1 MAARLAT
8 AGLAAAPAVPVRRDR
23 TRAALSFGQRYVWA
37 HQQIAPDSA
46 AYNLC
51 LALTFDGEVD
61 REALR
66 RAFLALVQRHEVLRT
81 TYHNDEQGDPYQRI
95 HDDLPPRLTE
105 IDLTTADVDEQPA
118 QVRTARDALG
128 SGLDALAG
136 DSTEGRTAP
145 DPRDIDRRLAE
156 LTRSAAHETFDLS
169 SESSLRVTFVR
180 TRPHRLVVLLVIQH
194 IAWDGMTLPAVSRD
208 VEDFY
213 RQARTGDVT
222 VEPLRL
228 QVADFAEWEQD
239 RYRDGDHRAEMD
251 FWASQFDGEVPEL
264 QLPYDRRPVTVSER
278 GERLDRLLGVRAD
291 ANLRRLSTDLRSTP
305 FAVFLA
311 AYYLALRQF
320 TGQRDIVVGT
330 TVANREESGQEL
342 LIGNLSNMIPLRFTG
357 AGAGT
362 FAELVDQVRAT
373 TTEAFKHKHFPQEGI
388 VRAANSATG
397 HVGSK
402 LFDTMVLF
410 LHQKI
415 DGPQLPGATT
425 SWELIDNGGALLP
438 LVVETFMHGDR
449 TDVQITYRTDLFD
462 RGTIDRLH
470 EYIDQVL
477 AAATPGATL
486 GSLETLSASDRA
498 RLDDWSFGDRPA
510 ITSDT
515 VDAMIRT
522 SAAEHP
528 DRVAVIFEDTE
539 LDYAEFDSRV
549 NALTRMLLARGVR
562 NGDRIGV
569 YADRSEWLPI
579 LFAAVLRAGAVYVPA
594 DPSYPLERIE
604 YMLADS
610 ELTLMVSAVFSV
622 SPRHPGALLAGI
634 HSRGSST
641 DGVDPGQ
648 EHAGMTGESAAL
660 VSGESA
666 ALAAGDAA
674 GPTGLPLLDLADPA
688 VRAELAAAETS
699 SIRPEELARPIH
711 PLDAAYLLYTSGTTG
726 RPKGVVIHHRA
737 IANHVQWMRD
747 YLGFGEERIL
757 QKAPIGFDV
766 SVFELVNA
774 LCTGSATVLPHPEW
788 WQADVAALAG
798 IIDRHRVTQLS
809 LVPSVTRAFLDAG
822 PDPER
827 LRSMRY
833 VYLGGESV
841 PPALVEEASRVFG
854 GTVLGLYGPTE
865 AAMDLTHE
873 DFAGARG
880 GDEIRSALIGVPE
893 WNSSVFVLDEQLRRV
908 PPGVTGE
915 LYLGGVQLARGYHR
929 RPGLSAGTFVA
940 CPFAQESGARMY
952 RTGDIVRW
960 NSRGRLEYLGRVDDQ
975 VKIRGHRIELGE
987 IGTTLRRMPGIGSAA
1002 AVALPRGNDSVLV
1015 GYYVAEPNS
1024 VFASDS
1030 ETDVAASIRTY
1041 LAERLPE
1048 YMIPSAL
1055 VRMAALPLTANGKLD
1070 RRALPEPDLG
1080 GSTGRG
1086 RDLGDGPETLVAEA
1100 VRQVLGLTDEVTLAA
1115 DDDFLALGG
1124 DSITAIRMAS
1134 ALKKR
1139 GLAIT
1144 TSALFDARTI
1154 AAIAAAATPIV
1165 DTAAPALIDAGAAT
1179 GWIPLNPIAV
1189 MLVEKVGEYTGYSQ
1203 ATTVVTPADATAER
1217 LTAAVNGLLDRHP
1230 LLRARLGSAP
1240 EDELFPRHSGAPSTG
1255 IPAGGVDPGHKHAG
1269 TTSGS
1274 IAYYVPEIGEA
1285 YPPVAL
1291 VEVEIDGGDWDLTAG
1306 SVLQEQL
1313 HIAGSGLDPAAG
1325 RMVGAV
1331 WARTPDHTVG
1341 RLLLVI
1347 HHLVVDGVSWRILHD
1362 DLRAL
1367 WQDGALDPET
1377 GTSVKTWNTN
1387 LLRYTESDTLAAEL
1401 PYWRAVAET
1410 EDPLLGSRAFDPAVD
1425 TIATLHEVTTEL
1437 DAEDT
1442 RFLMTTGA
1450 QAFGCDF
1457 LDIQVAALAVAV
1469 HRFRRARAR
1478 DTGTVTLTLERHGR
1492 VETLFAGADLA
1503 NTVGWFT
1510 SAYPVALDVMRGV
1523 EIEVTDAVK
1532 AVKEQLLAV
1541 PDSGIGWGLLRW
1553 IDERGANVLAD
1564 RPAPQLSF
1572 NYMGRF
1578 AVADTAETW
1587 AAAPEFGYLGG
1598 HADPAMPAAA
1608 VLDVN
1613 TVTVTD
1619 GDSATLRASFRFPA
1633 GVLTDA
1639 EVHEFADLW
1648 AGGLRDF
1655 AKTVRDD
1662 SSRRFTP
1669 GDVLAREVT
1678 QLDLDRWHTLYGAFA
1693 DVHPLAPMQAGLY
1706 FTALG
1711 SGGKDFYNVQTMIA
1725 VRGALELPRLTAAL
1739 DTVINRY
1746 PNLRVAISVSHA
1758 GQPYAIVTDH
1768 VRVPVREVDF
1778 STRSDADQRLQD
1790 FLLADQGE
1798 QFDLSRGP
1806 LTRATVVHLPDGVH
1820 MLVLTSHHLLTD
1832 GWSGQL
1838 LPQEIFAAYL
1848 TDGTAAPL
1856 GNPDTFA
1863 EFLRLTQDREQAT
1876 EAAWAGYLDGVQ
1888 PCLVAPNRVPEGGG
1902 VPTGRSAVID
1912 AEVVERLTALAAE
1925 VGTTFSVICQL
1936 AWANVLRYVTG
1947 SETAVFGEV
1956 VSGRPAD
1963 LDEVDHAVG
1972 CFANTIPV
1980 AVELRGDASWRELLA
1995 EIQRRRVELM
2005 EFHQYRLTSAIRA
2018 TGVRRLFDSMFV
2030 FQSYPPGREE
2040 LESLLAQAQLELVG
2054 FEGGGATDNALLVMI
2069 FPANAL
2075 LPGDGVR
2082 AVVFY
2087 AEDSFDDT
2095 EAEIIE
2101 AAFHDTLRAIAA
2113 APDTRVDASAVIADE
2128 DHGLLVMR
2136 RMWQ

>member
-1 MAARLAT
+1 MKSLEDLQEAMLARLARE
-8 AGLAAAPAVPVRRDR
+8 GLAATPAVPVRRDPA
-23 TRAALSFGQRYVWA
+23 RAPLSFGQRYVWA
-37 HQQIAPDSA
+37 HQQISPDSA

-61 REALR
+61 ADALR
-66 RAFLALVQRHEVLRT
+66 RAFLALVRRHEVLRT
-81 TYHNDEQGDPYQRI
+81 TYHNDEQGDPYQLI
-95 HDDLPPRLTE
+95 HDDLPPRLTD
-105 IDLTTADVDEQPA
+105 IDLTTTGPAEGDPVATADSVAEHVA
-118 QVRTARDALG
+118 AA
-128 SGLDALAG
+128 A
-136 DSTEGRTAP
+136 
-145 DPRDIDRRLAE
+145 DRALAE
-156 LTRSAAHETFDLS
+156 LTHAAAHETFDLS
-169 SESSLRVTFVR
+169 AESSLRVTFAR
-180 TRPHRLVVLLVIQH
+180 TRPDRLVAVVVIQH
-194 IAWDGMTLPAVSRD
+194 IAWDGMTLPALSRD
-208 VEDFY
+208 VENFY
-213 RQARTGDVT
+213 RQARTGDIT

-239 RYRDGDHRAEMD
+239 RYRDGDHTADSD

-264 QLPYDRRPVTVSER
+264 QLPYDRRPVTVTER
-278 GERLDRLLGVRAD
+278 GDRFDRLLGARAD

-305 FAVFLA
+305 FSVFLA
-311 AYYLALRQF
+311 AYYLALRQT

-357 AGAGT
+357 AGAAT
-362 FAELVDQVRAT
+362 FAELVTQVRTT
-373 TTEAFKHKHFPQEGI
+373 TTEAFRHKHFPQEGI
-388 VRAANSATG
+388 VRAANQATG

-415 DGPQLPGATT
+415 DGPQLPGAVT

-438 LVVETFMHGDR
+438 LVVETFMHYDR

-462 RGTIDRLH
+462 AGTIERLH

-510 ITSDT
+510 ITPET

-522 SAAEHP
+522 SAQDHP
-528 DRVAVIFEDTE
+528 ERVAVVFEDTE
-539 LDYAEFDSRV
+539 LAYAEFDARV
-549 NALTRMLLARGVR
+549 NGLTRMLLERGVR
-562 NGDRIGV
+562 NGDRVGV
-569 YADRSEWLPI
+569 YAERSEWLPI
-579 LFAAVLRAGAVYVPA
+579 VFAAVLRAGAVYVPA
-594 DPSYPLERIE
+594 DPSYPLDRIE
-604 YMLADS
+604 YMLGDADPR
-610 ELTLMVSAVFSV
+610 LLITSV
-622 SPRHPGALLAGI
+622 SPER
-634 HSRGSST
+634 R
-641 DGVDPGQ
+641 
-648 EHAGMTGESAAL
+648 
-660 VSGESA
+660 
-666 ALAAGDAA
+666 LAARIAV
-674 GPTGLPLLDLADPA
+674 PVMDLADDA
-688 VRAELAAAETS
+688 VRAELAAADPTPV
-699 SIRPEELARPIH
+699 RPEELARPIH

-747 YLGFGEERIL
+747 YLGFGVERIL

-774 LCTGSATVLPHPEW
+774 LCTGSTTVLPHPEW
-788 WQADVAALAG
+788 WQADVEALAG
-798 IIDRHRVTQLS
+798 IIERHQVTQLS

-822 PDPER
+822 PDPAR
-827 LRSMRY
+827 LQSMRY

-873 DFAGARG
+873 DFAGTQG
-880 GDEIRSALIGVPE
+880 SDEIRSALIGVPE
-893 WNSSVFVLDEQLRRV
+893 SNSSVFVLDEQLRQV

-915 LYLGGVQLARGYHR
+915 LYLGGVQLAQGYHHR
-929 RPGLSAGTFVA
+929 SGLSAATFVA
-940 CPFAQESGARMY
+940 CPFAPESGARMY

-960 NSRGRLEYLGRVDDQ
+960 NSRGRLEYLGRADDQ

-1002 AVALPRGNDSVLV
+1002 AVALPRGNDAVLV
-1015 GYYVAEPNS
+1015 AYYVAEPNTEC
-1024 VFASDS
+1024 ATDS
-1030 ETDVAASIRTY
+1030 ETAVAGRIRAY
-1041 LAERLPE
+1041 LAERLPD
-1048 YMIPSAL
+1048 YMIPAAL

-1086 RDLGDGPETLVAEA
+1086 RELRDGPEQLVAE
-1100 VRQVLGLTDEVTLAA
+1100 VTRQVLGLTADIDLAA

-1154 AAIAAAATPIV
+1154 AAIAAATAPITATG
-1165 DTAAPALIDAGAAT
+1165 APALIGAGADT
-1179 GWIPLNPIAV
+1179 GWIPLGPIAA
-1189 MLVEKVGEYTGYSQ
+1189 MLVEKVGGYTGYSQ
-1203 ATTVVTPADATAER
+1203 ATAIVTPADATVER
-1217 LTAAVNGLLDRHP
+1217 LTAAVRALLDRHP
-1230 LLRARLGSAP
+1230 LLRARIGSAP
-1240 EDELFPRHSGAPSTG
+1240 EPLISQAVPDAAATERAAFEV
-1255 IPAGGVDPGHKHAG
+1255 PAAAG
-1269 TTSGS
+1269 RP
-1274 IAYYVPEIGEA
+1274 AYYVPAADEPRIEV
-1285 YPPVAL
+1285 PVA
-1291 VEVEIDGGDWDLTAG
+1291 EVVIDDAEWAEIIPDL
-1306 SVLQEQL
+1306 LQEQL
-1313 HIAGSGLDPAAG
+1313 HAAGASLDPAAG
-1325 RMVGAV
+1325 RMVAAV
-1331 WARTPDHTVG
+1331 WARTPDRSIG
-1341 RLLLVI
+1341 RLLLVV

-1362 DLRAL
+1362 DLRQF
-1367 WQDGALDPET
+1367 WRDGALEAET

-1387 LLRYTESDTLAAEL
+1387 LVRYAQGEELAAEL
-1401 PYWRAVAET
+1401 PRWQAVAEAA
-1410 EDPLLGSRAFDPAVD
+1410 DPLLGSRAFDPAVD

-1437 DAEDT
+1437 DADDT

-1457 LDIQVAALAVAV
+1457 LDIQVAALAVAM
-1469 HRFRRARAR
+1469 HRFRRSR
-1478 DTGTVTLTLERHGR
+1478 DADADAVQLTMERHGR

-1510 SAYPVALDVMRGV
+1510 SAYPVALNVLRAGQADIV
-1523 EIEVTDAVK
+1523 DAVK

-1541 PDSGIGWGLLRW
+1541 PDAGIGWGLLRW
-1553 IDERGANVLAD
+1553 LNEEGRTVLAD

-1578 AVADTAETW
+1578 AVAETAETW
-1587 AAAPEFGYLGG
+1587 DAAPEFGYLGG
-1598 HADPAMPAAA
+1598 HADPSMPVAA

-1619 GDSATLRASFRFPA
+1619 GDNATLRASFRFPA
-1633 GVLTDA
+1633 GVLSDA
-1639 EVHEFADLW
+1639 EVHELADLW

-1655 AKTVRDD
+1655 AKTVRDNPI
-1662 SSRRFTP
+1662 RQLTP
-1669 GDVLAREVT
+1669 SDVLASEVT
-1678 QLDLDRWHTLYGAFA
+1678 QLDLDRWQTLYGAFA
-1693 DVHPLAPMQAGLY
+1693 DVHPLAPMQSGLY

-1725 VRGALELPRLTAAL
+1725 VRGALDLPRLTAAL

-1746 PNLRVAISVSHA
+1746 PNLRVAISVSTG

-1768 VRVPVREVDF
+1768 VDVEVREVDLAH
-1778 STRSDADQRLQD
+1778 RPDADERLQD
-1790 FLLADQGE
+1790 FLRADQGE
-1798 QFDLSRGP
+1798 QFDLAHGP
-1806 LTRATVVHLPDGVH
+1806 LTRATVVHLPGAVH

-1848 TDGTAAPL
+1848 SDGTAAPL

-1863 EFLRLTQDREQAT
+1863 DFLRLTQDREAAT
-1876 EAAWAGYLDGVQ
+1876 EAAWSGYLDGVP
-1888 PCLVAPNRVPEGGG
+1888 PCLVAPNRVPDGGG

-1912 AEVVERLTALAAE
+1912 PEVVDRLTVLAAE
-1925 VGTTFSVICQL
+1925 LGTTFSVVCQL
-1936 AWANVLRYVTG
+1936 AWANVLHYVTG
-1947 SETAVFGEV
+1947 SDTAVFGEV

-1963 LDEVDHAVG
+1963 LDEVDNAVG

-1980 AVELRGDASWRELLA
+1980 AVGLRGDASWRDLLA
-1995 EIQRRRVELM
+1995 EIQRRRVDLM

-2018 TGVRRLFDSMFV
+2018 TGVRKLFDSMFV

-2040 LESLLAQAQLELVG
+2040 LESLLARAELELVT

-2075 LPGDGVR
+2075 LPADGVQ

-2087 AEDSFDDT
+2087 AEDSFDPT

-2101 AAFHDTLRAIAA
+2101 AAFHDTLRAIAFD
-2113 APDTRVDASAVIADE
+2113 PDRRVDATPVLGDE

>member
-1 MAARLAT
+1 MKSLEDLQAAMAARLAT

-37 HQQIAPDSA
+37 HQQITPDSA

-61 REALR
+61 ADALR
-66 RAFLALVQRHEVLRT
+66 RSFLALVRRHEVLRT
-81 TYHNDEQGDPYQRI
+81 TYHNDEQGNPYQRI
-95 HDDLPPRLTE
+95 HDDLPPRLTD
-105 IDLTTADVDEQPA
+105 IDLTATGATDGRPAEIGHTA
-118 QVRTARDALG
+118 
-128 SGLDALAG
+128 AG
-136 DSTEGRTAP
+136 AADG
-145 DPRDIDRRLAE
+145 PRAEIDCAAGNAAEADRRLAE
-156 LTRSAAHETFDLS
+156 LTRAAAYETFDLS
-169 SESSLRVTFVR
+169 SESSLRVTFAR
-180 TRPHRLVVLLVIQH
+180 TRPDRLVVLLVIQH
-194 IAWDGMTLPAVSRD
+194 IAWDGMTLPALSRD
-208 VEDFY
+208 VENFY
-213 RQARTGDVT
+213 RQARTGDIT

-239 RYRDGDHRAEMD
+239 RHLDGDHGAEID

-264 QLPYDRRPVTVSER
+264 QLPCDRRPVTITER
-278 GERLDRLLGVRAD
+278 GDRFDRLLGERAD

-311 AYYLALRQF
+311 AYYLALRQT
-320 TGQRDIVVGT
+320 TGQRDIVIGT
-330 TVANREESGQEL
+330 TVANREESGQEF
-342 LIGNLSNMIPLRFTG
+342 LIGNLSNMIPLRCTG
-357 AGAGT
+357 AGANT

-373 TTEAFKHKHFPQEGI
+373 TTEAFRHKHFPQEGI

-438 LVVETFMHGDR
+438 LVVETFMHADR

-462 RGTIDRLH
+462 RGTIERLH
-470 EYIDQVL
+470 EYIDQIL

-486 GSLETLSASDRA
+486 ASLETLSASDRA
-498 RLDDWSFGDRPA
+498 RLADWSHGDRPA
-510 ITSDT
+510 ITPET
-515 VDAMIRT
+515 VDAMIRA
-522 SAAEHP
+522 SAQEHP
-528 DRVAVIFEDTE
+528 DRVAVIFDDIE
-539 LDYAEFDSRV
+539 LDYTEFDSRV
-549 NALTRMLLARGVR
+549 NGFTRLLLKRGVR

-569 YADRSEWLPI
+569 YAERSEWLPVI
-579 LFAAVLRAGAVYVPA
+579 FAAVLRAGAVYVPA
-594 DPSYPLERIE
+594 DPSYPQDRIE
-604 YMLADS
+604 YMLDDS
-610 ELTLMVSAVFSV
+610 ELTLMVTTIAPD

-634 HSRGSST
+634 HSGGSS
-641 DGVDPGQ
+641 
-648 EHAGMTGESAAL
+648 A
-660 VSGESA
+660 
-666 ALAAGDAA
+666 
-674 GPTGLPLLDLADPA
+674 LLDLTDPA
-688 VRAELAAAETS
+688 ILAELAAADATPV
-699 SIRPEELARPIH
+699 RADELARPIH

-788 WQADVAALAG
+788 WQADVEALAE
-798 IIDRHRVTQLS
+798 IIHRHRVTQLS

-827 LRSMRY
+827 LQSMRY

-873 DFAGARG
+873 DFAGTRG

-893 WNSSVFVLDEQLRRV
+893 SNSSVFVLDEQLRQV
-908 PPGVTGE
+908 SPGVTGE
-915 LYLGGVQLARGYHR
+915 LYLGGVQLAQGYHR
-929 RPGLSAGTFVA
+929 RPGLSSGTFVA
-940 CPFAQESGARMY
+940 CPFAPESGARMY

-1002 AVALPRGNDSVLV
+1002 AIAVPRGNDSVLV

-1024 VFASDS
+1024 LCATDS
-1030 ETDVAASIRTY
+1030 ETAIAVTIRAY

-1048 YMIPSAL
+1048 YMIPAAL
-1055 VRMAALPLTANGKLD
+1055 VRMASLPLTANGKLD

-1086 RDLGDGPETLVAEA
+1086 RDLSDGPETLVAEA
-1100 VRQVLGLTDEVTLAA
+1100 VRQVLGLTDDLTLAA

-1154 AAIAAAATPIV
+1154 AAIAAATTPI
-1165 DTAAPALIDAGAAT
+1165 TETSAPALFDAGADT
-1179 GWIPLNPIAV
+1179 GWIPLNPIAA
-1189 MLVEKVGEYTGYSQ
+1189 MLVEKAGEYTGYSQ
-1203 ATTVVTPADATAER
+1203 ATAVVTPPDATAER
-1217 LTAAVNGLLDRHP
+1217 LTAAVRALLDRHP
-1230 LLRARLGSAP
+1230 LLRARLDVAP
-1240 EDELFPRHSGAPSTG
+1240 TPDGEASPRHSGALSAGIHAEEVEPGQKRAGMTG
-1255 IPAGGVDPGHKHAG
+1255 DELAAGKDGGL
-1269 TTSGS
+1269 
-1274 IAYYVPEIGEA
+1274 AYYMPEVGA
-1285 YPPVAL
+1285 GYPPVEL
-1291 VEVEIDGGDWDLTAG
+1291 VEVEIAGEEWELTAG
-1306 SVLQEQL
+1306 AVLQERL
-1313 HIAGSGLDPAAG
+1313 HAVGAGLDPFAG

-1331 WARTPDHTVG
+1331 WVRTPDRAVG

-1362 DLRAL
+1362 DLRAF
-1367 WQDGALDPET
+1367 WQDGVLEPET
-1377 GTSVKTWNTN
+1377 GTSVRAWNTN
-1387 LLRYTESDTLAAEL
+1387 LARYAESDSLAGEL
-1401 PYWRAVAET
+1401 PRWQQIAECA
-1410 EDPLLGSRAFDPAVD
+1410 DPLLGARAFDPAVD
-1425 TIATLHEVTTEL
+1425 TIATLCEVTTEL

-1469 HRFRRARAR
+1469 HRFRRARDR
-1478 DTGTVTLTLERHGR
+1478 DTGTVALTMERHGR
-1492 VETLFAGADLA
+1492 IENLFAGADLA

-1510 SAYPVALDVMRGV
+1510 STYPVALDVMRG
-1523 EIEVTDAVK
+1523 IETDLVDAVK
-1532 AVKEQLLAV
+1532 AVKEQLSAV

-1553 IDERGANVLAD
+1553 LNEPGHDVLGD

-1578 AVADTAETW
+1578 AVAESAEIW

-1598 HADPAMPAAA
+1598 HADAAMPVAA

-1619 GDSATLRASFRFPA
+1619 GDRASLRASFRFPA
-1633 GVLTDA
+1633 GVLTEA

-1678 QLDLDRWHTLYGAFA
+1678 QLDLDRWQTLYGTFA

-1725 VRGALELPRLTAAL
+1725 VRGAVDMPRLTAAL

-1768 VRVPVREVDF
+1768 VAVPVREVDF
-1778 STRSDADQRLQD
+1778 AARPDADQRLQD
-1790 FLLADQGE
+1790 FLRADQGE

-1806 LTRATVVHLPDGVH
+1806 LTRATVVHLPGAVH

-1848 TDGTAAPL
+1848 SDGTAAPL

-1863 EFLRLTQDREQAT
+1863 EFLRLTQDREAAT
-1876 EAAWAGYLDGVQ
+1876 EAAWSGYLDGVQ

-1912 AEVVERLTALAAE
+1912 AEVVDRLTALAAE
-1925 VGTTFSVICQL
+1925 LGTTFSVICQL

-1963 LDEVDHAVG
+1963 LDEVDNAVG

-1980 AVELRGDASWRELLA
+1980 AVGLRGAASWRELLA

-2040 LESLLAQAQLELVG
+2040 LEALLAQANLDLVS

-2069 FPANAL
+2069 FPANSL
-2075 LPGDGVR
+2075 LPGDGVQ

-2113 APDTRVDASAVIADE
+2113 APDNRIDAAAVIGDE

>member
-1 MAARLAT
+1 MKSLEDLQAAMAARLAS
-8 AGLAAAPAVPVRRDR
+8 AGLAAAPAIPVRRDP
-23 TRAALSFGQRYVWA
+23 TRAPLSFGQRNVWA

-61 REALR
+61 GPALH
-66 RAFLALVQRHEVLRT
+66 RAFLALVRKHEVLRT
-81 TYHNDEQGDPYQRI
+81 TYHNDEHGDPYQLI
-95 HDDLPPRLTE
+95 HDGLPPRITE
-105 IDLTTADVDEQPA
+105 IDLTAHDPA
-118 QVRTARDALG
+118 EA
-128 SGLDALAG
+128 
-136 DSTEGRTAP
+136 
-145 DPRDIDRRLAE
+145 DRRLAE
-156 LTRSAAHETFDLS
+156 LTRAAAYETFDLS
-169 SESSLRVTFVR
+169 SESSLRVTFAR
-180 TRPHRLVVLLVIQH
+180 TRPDRLVALLVIQH
-194 IAWDGMTLPAVSRD
+194 IAWDGMTLPALSPD
-208 VEDFY
+208 IENFY
-213 RQARTGDVT
+213 RQACTGDIT
-222 VEPLRL
+222 VEPLRR

-239 RYRDGDHRAEMD
+239 RYRDGDHSAEMD
-251 FWASQFDGEVPEL
+251 FWAGQFDGEVPEL
-264 QLPYDRRPVTVSER
+264 QLPYDRRPVTVTER
-278 GERLDRLLGVRAD
+278 GDRFDRLLGAQAD
-291 ANLRRLSTDLRSTP
+291 ANLRRLSADLRSTP
-305 FAVFLA
+305 FSVFLA
-311 AYYLALRQF
+311 AYYLALRQT

-357 AGAGT
+357 AGAHT
-362 FAELVDQVRAT
+362 FAELVNQVRAT
-373 TTEAFKHKHFPQEGI
+373 TTEAFRHKHFPQEGI
-388 VRAANSATG
+388 IRAANSATG
-397 HVGSK
+397 HIGSK

-415 DGPQLPGATT
+415 DGPQLPGAVT

-438 LVVETFMHGDR
+438 LVVETFMHADR

-462 RGTIDRLH
+462 HGTIERLH
-470 EYIDQVL
+470 EYIEQVL

-486 GSLETLSASDRA
+486 TALETLSASDRA
-498 RLDDWSFGDRPA
+498 RLDDWSHGDRPA
-510 ITSDT
+510 ITPDT
-515 VDAMIRT
+515 IDAMIRA
-522 SAAEHP
+522 SAQEHP
-528 DRVAVIFEDTE
+528 DRVAVIFEDIE

-549 NALTRMLLARGVR
+549 NGLTRMLLARGVR
-562 NGDRIGV
+562 NGDRVGV
-569 YADRSEWLPI
+569 YAERSEWLPVV
-579 LFAAVLRAGAVYVPA
+579 FAAILRAGAVYVPA
-594 DPSYPLERIE
+594 DPSYPLDRIE
-604 YMLADS
+604 YMLGDAELSLLINTVGAD
-610 ELTLMVSAVFSV
+610 
-622 SPRHPGALLAGI
+622 SPRHPGVCLAGI
-634 HSRGSST
+634 HGLESSST
-641 DGVDPGQ
+641 GVDSGR
-648 EHAGMTGESAAL
+648 EHAEMTAA
-660 VSGESA
+660 
-666 ALAAGDAA
+666 
-674 GPTGLPLLDLADPA
+674 GLPLLDLAAPD
-688 VRAELAAAETS
+688 VRAELAATDGSPVRAQ
-699 SIRPEELARPIH
+699 ELARPVH

-747 YLGFGEERIL
+747 YLGFGQERIL

-774 LCTGSATVLPHPEW
+774 LGTGSATVLPHPEW
-788 WQADVAALAG
+788 WQADVEALAG
-798 IIDRHRVTQLS
+798 IIERHRVTQLS

-822 PDPER
+822 PDPKR
-827 LRSMRY
+827 LQSMRY

-873 DFAGARG
+873 DFAGTQG
-880 GDEIRSALIGVPE
+880 SDEIRSALIGRPE
-893 WNSSVFVLDEQLRRV
+893 SNSSVYVLDEQLRQV

-915 LYLGGVQLARGYHR
+915 LYLGGVQLAQGYHR
-929 RPGLSAGTFVA
+929 RPGLSAATFMA
-940 CPFAQESGARMY
+940 CPFAGEPGARMY

-1002 AVALPRGNDSVLV
+1002 AIALPRGNDSVLV
-1015 GYYVAEPNS
+1015 AYYVAEPDS
-1024 VFASDS
+1024 VYANDS
-1030 ETDVAASIRTY
+1030 ETAVAGAIRAY
-1041 LAERLPE
+1041 LSERLPE

-1080 GSTGRG
+1080 GSSGHGRE
-1086 RDLGDGPETLVAEA
+1086 LGDGPETLVAEA
-1100 VRQVLGLTDEVTLAA
+1100 VRQVLNLGDDLALAA

-1144 TSALFDARTI
+1144 TGALFDARTI
-1154 AAIAAAATPIV
+1154 AAIAAATTPIL
-1165 DTAAPALIDAGAAT
+1165 DTGAPALIGAGADT
-1179 GWIPLNPIAV
+1179 GWIPLNPIAA

-1203 ATTVVTPADATAER
+1203 ATAVVTPAGATAAQ
-1217 LTAAVNGLLDRHP
+1217 LSTTLAALLDRHP
-1230 LLRARLGSAP
+1230 MLRARLGVDTS
-1240 EDELFPRHSGAPSTG
+1240 PRHSAALSAGSGAE
-1255 IPAGGVDPGHKHAG
+1255 AVDPGREHAG
-1269 TTSGS
+1269 MPGGGL
-1274 IAYYVPEIGEA
+1274 AYYVPVVGEE
-1285 YPPVAL
+1285 YPA
-1291 VEVEIDGGDWDLTAG
+1291 VELIEVVIDGEDWELTAG
-1306 SVLQEQL
+1306 ETLQAHLREVG
-1313 HIAGSGLDPAAG
+1313 AALDPVAG

-1331 WARTPDHTVG
+1331 WARTPDFATG

-1362 DLRAL
+1362 DLRGL
-1367 WQDGALDPET
+1367 WQDGALEPET
-1377 GTSVKTWNTN
+1377 GTSVHTWNTN
-1387 LLRYTESDTLAAEL
+1387 LVHYAQSDALAAEL
-1401 PYWRAVAET
+1401 PRWREIAAAA
-1410 EDPLLGSRAFDPAVD
+1410 DPLLGTRRIDPVVD
-1425 TIATLHEVTTEL
+1425 TVATLHEVTAEL
-1437 DAEDT
+1437 DADDT
-1442 RFLMTTGA
+1442 QLLSTLGA
-1450 QAFGCDF
+1450 QVFGCDF

-1469 HRFRRARAR
+1469 HRFRRSHDNDA
-1478 DTGTVTLTLERHGR
+1478 DTVALTMERHGR

-1510 SAYPVALDVMRGV
+1510 SAYPVALNVLRGGEADIV
-1523 EIEVTDAVK
+1523 DAVK

-1553 IDERGANVLAD
+1553 LNPAAKAELEVHA
-1564 RPAPQLSF
+1564 APQISF

-1578 AVADTAETW
+1578 TVADDADTVEPW
-1587 AAAPEFGYLGG
+1587 DAAPEFGYLGG
-1598 HADPAMPAAA
+1598 HADPAMPVPA

-1613 TVTVTD
+1613 TVSIAD
-1619 GDSATLRASFRFPA
+1619 GDRTGLRASFRFPA

-1639 EVHEFADLW
+1639 DVHELADLW
-1648 AGGLRDF
+1648 TGALRDLS
-1655 AKTVRDD
+1655 KTVRDNPV
-1662 SSRRFTP
+1662 RQPTP
-1669 GDVLAREVT
+1669 SDVLARGVT
-1678 QLDLDRWHTLYGAFA
+1678 QLDLDRWQTLYGAFA

-1725 VRGALELPRLTAAL
+1725 VRGDLELPRLTAAL
-1739 DTVINRY
+1739 DTVLNRY

-1758 GQPYAIVTDH
+1758 GQPYALVNEHMDF
-1768 VRVPVREVDF
+1768 PVREVDF
-1778 STRSDADQRLQD
+1778 ADRTDSDERLRD

-1798 QFDLSRGP
+1798 QFDLARGP
-1806 LTRATVVHLPDGVH
+1806 LTRVTVVHLPEAVH

-1848 TDGTAAPL
+1848 SDGTAAPL

-1863 EFLRLTQDREQAT
+1863 EFLALTQDREEAT
-1876 EAAWAGYLDGVQ
+1876 EAAWSGYLDGVQ

-1902 VPTGRSAVID
+1902 VPTGRSAEID
-1912 AEVVERLTALAAE
+1912 ARVVDRLTELATE
-1925 VGTTFSVICQL
+1925 LGTTFSVICQL

-1963 LDEVDHAVG
+1963 LDEVDNAVG

-1980 AVELRGDASWRELLA
+1980 AVGLRGDSTWREQLT

-2018 TGVRRLFDSMFV
+2018 TGVRKLFDSMFV
-2030 FQSYPPGREE
+2030 FQSYPPGRAE
-2040 LESLLAQAQLELVG
+2040 LESLLAQANLELVT

-2069 FPANAL
+2069 FPANEL

-2113 APDTRVDASAVIADE
+2113 APDTRIDDAAVIGDE

>member
-1 MAARLAT
+1 MKSLEDLQEAMLARLT
-8 AGLAAAPAVPVRRDR
+8 REGLAATPAVPVRRDP

-37 HQQIAPDSA
+37 HQQISPDSA

-61 REALR
+61 ADALR
-66 RAFLALVQRHEVLRT
+66 RAFLALVRRHEVLRT
-81 TYHNDEQGDPYQRI
+81 TYHNDEQGDPYQLI
-95 HDDLPPRLTE
+95 HDDLPPRLTD
-105 IDLTTADVDEQPA
+105 IDLTTAGPA
-118 QVRTARDALG
+118 EGDPVATAD
-128 SGLDALAG
+128 SVIAG
-136 DSTEGRTAP
+136 TATAESVAE
-145 DPRDIDRRLAE
+145 RVAAAADRVLAE
-156 LTRSAAHETFDLS
+156 LTRAAAHETFDLS
-169 SESSLRVTFVR
+169 AESSLRVTFAR
-180 TRPHRLVVLLVIQH
+180 TRPDRLVAVVVIQH
-194 IAWDGMTLPAVSRD
+194 IAWDGMTLPALSRD
-208 VEDFY
+208 VENFY
-213 RQARTGDVT
+213 RQARTGDIT

-239 RYRDGDHRAEMD
+239 RFRDGDHSADTD
-251 FWASQFDGEVPEL
+251 FWASRFDGEVHEL
-264 QLPYDRRPVTVSER
+264 QLPYDRRPVTVTER
-278 GERLDRLLGVRAD
+278 GDRFDRLLSARAD
-291 ANLRRLSTDLRSTP
+291 ANLRRLGTDLRSTP
-305 FAVFLA
+305 FSVFLA
-311 AYYLALRQF
+311 AYYLALRQT

-357 AGAGT
+357 AGAAT
-362 FAELVDQVRAT
+362 FAELVTQVRTT
-373 TTEAFKHKHFPQEGI
+373 TTEAFRHKHFPQEGI
-388 VRAANSATG
+388 VRAANQATG

-415 DGPQLPGATT
+415 DGPQLPGAVT

-438 LVVETFMHGDR
+438 LVVETFMHHDR

-462 RGTIDRLH
+462 VGTIERLH
-470 EYIDQVL
+470 EYIDQIL

-498 RLDDWSFGDRPA
+498 RLDDWSFGDRPD
-510 ITSDT
+510 ITPET

-522 SAAEHP
+522 SAQDHP
-528 DRVAVIFEDTE
+528 ERVAVVFEDTE
-539 LDYAEFDSRV
+539 LAYAEFDSRV
-549 NALTRMLLARGVR
+549 NGLTRMLLERGVR
-562 NGDRIGV
+562 NGDRVGV
-569 YADRSEWLPI
+569 YAERSEWLPI
-579 LFAAVLRAGAVYVPA
+579 VFAAVLRAGAVYVPA
-594 DPSYPLERIE
+594 DPSYPLDRIE
-604 YMLADS
+604 YMLGDADPR
-610 ELTLMVSAVFSV
+610 LLITSV
-622 SPRHPGALLAGI
+622 SPERRLTARIAVP
-634 HSRGSST
+634 
-641 DGVDPGQ
+641 V
-648 EHAGMTGESAAL
+648 M
-660 VSGESA
+660 
-666 ALAAGDAA
+666 
-674 GPTGLPLLDLADPA
+674 DLADEA
-688 VRAELAAAETS
+688 VQAELAAADATPV
-699 SIRPEELARPIH
+699 RPEELARPIH

-747 YLGFGEERIL
+747 YLGFGVERIL

-774 LCTGSATVLPHPEW
+774 LCTGSTTVLPHPEW
-788 WQADVAALAG
+788 WQADVEALAG
-798 IIDRHRVTQLS
+798 IIERHRVTQLS

-822 PDPER
+822 PDPVR
-827 LRSMRY
+827 LQSMRY

-873 DFAGARG
+873 DFAGTQG

-893 WNSSVFVLDEQLRRV
+893 SNSSVFVLDEQLRQV

-915 LYLGGVQLARGYHR
+915 LYLGGVQLAQGYHHR
-929 RPGLSAGTFVA
+929 SGLSAATFVA
-940 CPFAQESGARMY
+940 CPFAPETGARMY

-1002 AVALPRGNDSVLV
+1002 AVALPRGNDTVLV
-1015 GYYVAEPNS
+1015 AYYVAEPNTEC
-1024 VFASDS
+1024 ATES
-1030 ETDVAASIRTY
+1030 ETVVAGRIRAY
-1041 LAERLPE
+1041 LAERLPD
-1048 YMIPSAL
+1048 YMIPTAL
-1055 VRMAALPLTANGKLD
+1055 VRMPTLPLTANGKLD
-1070 RRALPEPDLG
+1070 RRALPVPDLG

-1086 RDLGDGPETLVAEA
+1086 RELQDGPEQLVAE
-1100 VRQVLGLTDEVTLAA
+1100 VTRLVLGLTADIDLAA

-1154 AAIAAAATPIV
+1154 AAIAAATEPIL
-1165 DTAAPALIDAGAAT
+1165 DTGAPALVDAGADT
-1179 GWIPLNPIAV
+1179 GWIPLGPIAA

-1203 ATTVVTPADATAER
+1203 ATAVVTPPDATMER
-1217 LTAAVNGLLDRHP
+1217 LTAAVRALLDRHS
-1230 LLRARLGSAP
+1230 LLRARIAAAP
-1240 EDELFPRHSGAPSTG
+1240 EGLAAQAVPAHAAAA
-1255 IPAGGVDPGHKHAG
+1255 AGGSGEVVLSQAAGGSSDTAIPRAAAGSGDLTAPRTAADPHAQVLSAISAG
-1269 TTSGS
+1269 AGRRGRP
-1274 IAYYVPEIGEA
+1274 AYYVPAADEPQPEVPVTEVVIDDAEWEA
-1285 YPPVAL
+1285 ITP
-1291 VEVEIDGGDWDLTAG
+1291 DL
-1306 SVLQEQL
+1306 LQEQL
-1313 HIAGSGLDPAAG
+1313 HAAGTSLDPAAG
-1325 RMVGAV
+1325 RMVAAV
-1331 WARTPDHTVG
+1331 WARTPDRSTG
-1341 RLLLVI
+1341 RLLLVV

-1362 DLRAL
+1362 DLRQF
-1367 WQDGALDPET
+1367 WRDGALEPET

-1387 LLRYTESDTLAAEL
+1387 LVRYAQGEELAAEL
-1401 PYWRAVAET
+1401 PRWQAVAESA
-1410 EDPLLGSRAFDPAVD
+1410 DPLLGSRAFDPAVD

-1469 HRFRRARAR
+1469 HRFRRSR
-1478 DTGTVTLTLERHGR
+1478 DADADTVSLTMERHGR

-1510 SAYPVALDVMRGV
+1510 SAYPVALNVLRAGQADIV
-1523 EIEVTDAVK
+1523 DAVK

-1553 IDERGANVLAD
+1553 LNEEGRTVLAD
-1564 RPAPQLSF
+1564 RSAPQLSF

-1578 AVADTAETW
+1578 AVAETAETW
-1587 AAAPEFGYLGG
+1587 DAAPEFGYLGG
-1598 HADPAMPAAA
+1598 HADPAMPVAA

-1619 GDSATLRASFRFPA
+1619 GDNATLRASFRFPA
-1633 GVLTDA
+1633 GVLSDA
-1639 EVHEFADLW
+1639 DVHELADLW

-1655 AKTVRDD
+1655 AKTVRDNPI
-1662 SSRRFTP
+1662 RRLTP
-1669 GDVLAREVT
+1669 SDVLAREVT
-1678 QLDLDRWHTLYGAFA
+1678 QLDLDRWQTLYGAFA
-1693 DVHPLAPMQAGLY
+1693 DVHPLAPMQSGLY

-1725 VRGALELPRLTAAL
+1725 VRGALDLPRLTAAL

-1746 PNLRVAISVSHA
+1746 PNLRVAISVSQG

-1768 VRVPVREVDF
+1768 VDVEVREVDYAN
-1778 STRSDADQRLQD
+1778 RQDADERLQD
-1790 FLLADQGE
+1790 FLRADQGE
-1798 QFDLSRGP
+1798 QFDLAHGP
-1806 LTRATVVHLPDGVH
+1806 LTRATVVHLPGAVH

-1848 TDGTAAPL
+1848 SDGTAAPL

-1863 EFLRLTQDREQAT
+1863 EFLRLTQDREAAT
-1876 EAAWAGYLDGVQ
+1876 EAAWSGYLDGVP
-1888 PCLVAPNRVPEGGG
+1888 PCLVAPDRVPDGGG
-1902 VPTGRSAVID
+1902 VPTGRAAVID
-1912 AEVVERLTALAAE
+1912 PEVVDRLTALAADL
-1925 VGTTFSVICQL
+1925 GTTFSVVCQL
-1936 AWANVLRYVTG
+1936 AWANVLHYVTG
-1947 SETAVFGEV
+1947 SDTAVFGEV

-1963 LDEVDHAVG
+1963 LDEVDNAVG

-1980 AVELRGDASWRELLA
+1980 AVGLRGDASWRDLLA
-1995 EIQRRRVELM
+1995 EIQRRRVDLM

-2018 TGVRRLFDSMFV
+2018 TGVRKLFDSMFV

-2040 LESLLAQAQLELVG
+2040 LESLLARAELELVT

-2069 FPANAL
+2069 FPANSL
-2075 LPGDGVR
+2075 LPADGVQ

-2087 AEDSFDDT
+2087 AEDSFDPT

-2101 AAFHDTLRAIAA
+2101 AAFHDTLRAIAFD
-2113 APDTRVDASAVIADE
+2113 PDRRIDATTVIGDE

>member
-1 MAARLAT
+1 MKSLEDLQEAMLARLARE
-8 AGLAAAPAVPVRRDR
+8 GLAATPAVPVRRDP
-23 TRAALSFGQRYVWA
+23 TRAPLSFGQRYVWA
-37 HQQIAPDSA
+37 HQQISPDSA

-61 REALR
+61 ADALR
-66 RAFLALVQRHEVLRT
+66 RAFLALVRRHEVLRT
-81 TYHNDEQGDPYQRI
+81 TYHNDEQGNPYQLI
-95 HDDLPPRLTE
+95 HDDLPPRLTD
-105 IDLTTADVDEQPA
+105 IDLTTAGP
-118 QVRTARDALG
+118 T
-128 SGLDALAG
+128 AG
-136 DSTEGRTAP
+136 DPLATAESVAE
-145 DPRDIDRRLAE
+145 RVAVAADRALAE
-156 LTRSAAHETFDLS
+156 LTRAAARETFDLS
-169 SESSLRVTFVR
+169 AESSLRVTFAR
-180 TRPHRLVVLLVIQH
+180 TRPDRLVAVVVIQH
-194 IAWDGMTLPAVSRD
+194 IAWDGMTLPALSRD
-208 VEDFY
+208 VENFY
-213 RQARTGDVT
+213 RQARTGDIT

-239 RYRDGDHRAEMD
+239 RYRDGDHTADID
-251 FWASQFDGEVPEL
+251 FWASRFDGEVPEL
-264 QLPYDRRPVTVSER
+264 QLPYDRRPVTVTER
-278 GERLDRLLGVRAD
+278 GDRFDRLLSAQAD

-305 FAVFLA
+305 FSVFLA
-311 AYYLALRQF
+311 AYYLALRQT

-357 AGAGT
+357 AGAAT
-362 FAELVDQVRAT
+362 FADLVAQVRAT
-373 TTEAFKHKHFPQEGI
+373 TTEAFRHKHFPQEGI
-388 VRAANSATG
+388 VRAANQATG

-415 DGPQLPGATT
+415 DGPQLPGAVT

-438 LVVETFMHGDR
+438 LVVETFMHHDR

-462 RGTIDRLH
+462 VGTIERLH

-510 ITSDT
+510 ITPET
-515 VDAMIRT
+515 VDAMIRA
-522 SAAEHP
+522 SAHDHP
-528 DRVAVIFEDTE
+528 ERVAVVFEDIE
-539 LDYAEFDSRV
+539 LAYAEFDARV
-549 NALTRMLLARGVR
+549 NGLTRLLLERGVR
-562 NGDRIGV
+562 NGDRVGV
-569 YADRSEWLPI
+569 YAERSEWLPI
-579 LFAAVLRAGAVYVPA
+579 VFAAVLRAGAVYVPA
-594 DPSYPLERIE
+594 DPSYPLDRIE
-604 YMLADS
+604 YMLGDADPR
-610 ELTLMVSAVFSV
+610 LLITSV
-622 SPRHPGALLAGI
+622 SPER
-634 HSRGSST
+634 R
-641 DGVDPGQ
+641 
-648 EHAGMTGESAAL
+648 
-660 VSGESA
+660 
-666 ALAAGDAA
+666 LAARIAV
-674 GPTGLPLLDLADPA
+674 PVLDLADEV
-688 VRAELAAAETS
+688 VRAELAAADATPV
-699 SIRPEELARPIH
+699 RPAELARPIH

-747 YLGFGEERIL
+747 YLGFGVERIL

-788 WQADVAALAG
+788 WQADVEALAG
-798 IIDRHRVTQLS
+798 IIERHRVTQLS

-822 PDPER
+822 PDPAR
-827 LRSMRY
+827 LQSMRY

-873 DFAGARG
+873 DFAGARSDTCAP

-893 WNSSVFVLDEQLRRV
+893 SNSSVFVLDTQLRQV

-915 LYLGGVQLARGYHR
+915 LYLGGVQLAQGYHHR
-929 RPGLSAGTFVA
+929 SGLSAATFVA
-940 CPFAQESGARMY
+940 CPFAPESGARMY

-987 IGTTLRRMPGIGSAA
+987 IGTTLRRMPGVGSAA
-1002 AVALPRGNDSVLV
+1002 AIALPRGNDTVLV
-1015 GYYVAEPNS
+1015 AYYVPEPNT
-1024 VFASDS
+1024 VCANTAGRNVATDS
-1030 ETDVAASIRTY
+1030 ETDVATDSGLNVGIDSGPGVGTDSGLNVATDSETAVAAAIRAY
-1041 LAERLPE
+1041 LAERLPD
-1048 YMIPSAL
+1048 YMIPAAL
-1055 VRMAALPLTANGKLD
+1055 VRLPALPLTANGKLD
-1070 RRALPEPDLG
+1070 RRALPVPELG

-1086 RDLGDGPETLVAEA
+1086 RELHNGPEQLVAE
-1100 VRQVLGLTDEVTLAA
+1100 VTRQVLGLTTDIDLAA

-1154 AAIAAAATPIV
+1154 AAIAAATEPIL
-1165 DTAAPALIDAGAAT
+1165 DTGAPALVDAGADT
-1179 GWIPLNPIAV
+1179 GWIPLGPIAA

-1203 ATTVVTPADATAER
+1203 ATAVVTPPDATVER
-1217 LTAAVNGLLDRHP
+1217 LTAAVRALLDRHP
-1230 LLRARLGSAP
+1230 LLRARIAHAP
-1240 EDELFPRHSGAPSTG
+1240 EGLA
-1255 IPAGGVDPGHKHAG
+1255 AQA
-1269 TTSGS
+1269 TSADSAAAARRGRP
-1274 IAYYVPEIGEA
+1274 AYYVPAPEEPQPEVPVTDVVIDDAEWEA
-1285 YPPVAL
+1285 ITPEL
-1291 VEVEIDGGDWDLTAG
+1291 
-1306 SVLQEQL
+1306 LQEQL
-1313 HIAGSGLDPAAG
+1313 HAAGATLDPAAG
-1325 RMVGAV
+1325 RMVAAV
-1331 WARTPDHTVG
+1331 WARTPDRSKG
-1341 RLLLVI
+1341 RLLLVV

-1362 DLRAL
+1362 DLRQF
-1367 WQDGALDPET
+1367 WRDGALQPET

-1387 LLRYTESDTLAAEL
+1387 LVRYAQGEELAAAL
-1401 PYWRAVAET
+1401 PSWQAIAESA
-1410 EDPLLGSRAFDPAVD
+1410 DPLLGSRAFDPAVD

-1469 HRFRRARAR
+1469 HRFRRSR
-1478 DTGTVTLTLERHGR
+1478 DADADSVSLTMERHGR

-1510 SAYPVALDVMRGV
+1510 SAYPVALHVLRAGQADIV
-1523 EIEVTDAVK
+1523 DAVK

-1553 IDERGANVLAD
+1553 LNEDGRTVLAN

-1578 AVADTAETW
+1578 AVAETAETW
-1587 AAAPEFGYLGG
+1587 DAAPEFGYLGG
-1598 HADPAMPAAA
+1598 HADPSMPVAA

-1619 GDSATLRASFRFPA
+1619 GDNATLRASFRFPA
-1633 GVLTDA
+1633 GVLSDA
-1639 EVHEFADLW
+1639 EVHELADLW

-1655 AKTVRDD
+1655 AKTVRDNPV
-1662 SSRRFTP
+1662 RQLTP
-1669 GDVLAREVT
+1669 SDVLAREVT
-1678 QLDLDRWHTLYGAFA
+1678 QLDLDRWQTLYGAFA
-1693 DVHPLAPMQAGLY
+1693 DVHPLAPMQSGLY

-1725 VRGALELPRLTAAL
+1725 VRGALDLPRLTAAL

-1746 PNLRVAISVSHA
+1746 PNLRVAISVSQA
-1758 GQPYAIVTDH
+1758 GRPYAIVTDH
-1768 VRVPVREVDF
+1768 VEVEVREVDLAQ
-1778 STRSDADQRLQD
+1778 RPDADARLQD
-1790 FLLADQGE
+1790 FLRADQGE
-1798 QFDLSRGP
+1798 QFDLAHGP
-1806 LTRATVVHLPDGVH
+1806 LTRATVVHLPGAVH

-1848 TDGTAAPL
+1848 SDGTAPPL
-1856 GNPDTFA
+1856 GDPGTFA
-1863 EFLRLTQDREQAT
+1863 EFLRLTRDREAAT
-1876 EAAWAGYLDGVQ
+1876 EAAWSGYLDGVP
-1888 PCLVAPNRVPEGGG
+1888 PCLVAPNRVPDGGG

-1912 AEVVERLTALAAE
+1912 PEVVDRLTALAAE
-1925 VGTTFSVICQL
+1925 LGTTFSVVCQL
-1936 AWANVLRYVTG
+1936 AWANVLHYVTG
-1947 SETAVFGEV
+1947 SDTAVFGEV

-1963 LDEVDHAVG
+1963 LDEVDNAVG

-1980 AVELRGDASWRELLA
+1980 AVGLRGDASWRDLLA
-1995 EIQRRRVELM
+1995 EIQRRRVDLM
-2005 EFHQYRLTSAIRA
+2005 EFHQYPLTSALRA
-2018 TGVRRLFDSMFV
+2018 TGERKLFDSMFV

-2040 LESLLAQAQLELVG
+2040 LESLLARAELELVT

-2069 FPANAL
+2069 FPANSL
-2075 LPGDGVR
+2075 LPADGVQ

-2087 AEDSFDDT
+2087 AEDSFDPT

-2101 AAFHDTLRAIAA
+2101 AAFHDTLRAIAVD
-2113 APDTRVDASAVIADE
+2113 PDRRVDATTVLGDE